1 MDKRINVAHSLSEAV
16 TSVTKSWAKQRR
28 AEERDRGAV
37 HHRLMRLVRATRVT
51 IREAAYSVMEQA
63 YMKASDGG
71 TLPARPRQIMY
82 AARPEILAIT
92 GDLSL
97 DDRYFTQTLLPDYMN
112 ENPDAADWDVVWDAR
127 GHFLEPH
134 TGREVPLGTLEV
146 REYLGLRAQLR
157 DTVSLEE
164 GILYPTHGP
173 EQRYGAVLFVEKEG
187 FGPLFKAA
195 QLAERFDLAIMSTKG
210 MSVSA
215 SRMLLDRLCDRGI
228 ERFFVLH
235 DFDVSGFSIFG
246 TLGTDSRRY
255 WFDNTIHLIDLGL
268 RLTDAEAMG
277 LQAEPEA
284 MPGDWS
290 KRAATL
296 RRHGATDAEITFLQH
311 QRVELNA
318 MTSRQLLDL
327 IAEKLTAN
335 GVTKLIPHADFLKQH
350 ARRLIEQQ
358 LARVA
363 IAKLMPEITKKAKAR
378 RLPAALSKRIADIL
392 QKEPEKPWDVAL
404 AQALGVTKSEREV
417 KGIPRM

>member
-1 MDKRINVAHSLSEAV
+1 MDKRINVAHSLAEAV
-16 TSVTKSWAKQRR
+16 TGVTKSWAKQRR

-127 GHFLEPH
+127 GHFIEPH

>member
-1 MDKRINVAHSLSEAV
+1 MDKRINVAHSLAEAV
-16 TSVTKSWAKQRR
+16 TGVTKSWAKQRR

-255 WFDNTIHLIDLGL
+255 WFDNAIHLIDLGL
-268 RLTDAEAMG
+268 RLADAEAMG

>member
-1 MDKRINVAHSLSEAV
+1 MDKRINVAHSLAEAV
-16 TSVTKSWAKQRR
+16 TGVTKSWAKQRR

-157 DTVSLEE
+157 DTVSVEA

-187 FGPLFKAA
+187 FAPLFKAA
-195 QLAERFDLAIMSTKG
+195 QLAERYDLAIMSTKG

-255 WFDNTIHLIDLGL
+255 WFNN
-268 RLTDAEAMG
+268 
-277 LQAEPEA
+277 
-284 MPGDWS
+284 
-290 KRAATL
+290 
-296 RRHGATDAEITFLQH
+296 EI
-311 QRVELNA
+311 N
-318 MTSRQLLDL
+318 
-327 IAEKLTAN
+327 
-335 GVTKLIPHADFLKQH
+335 
-350 ARRLIEQQ
+350 LIE
-358 LARVA
+358 
-363 IAKLMPEITKKAKAR
+363 
-378 RLPAALSKRIADIL
+378 AALRCRGDGTPGRA
-392 QKEPEKPWDVAL
+392 
-404 AQALGVTKSEREV
+404 
-417 KGIPRM
+417 

>member
-1 MDKRINVAHSLSEAV
+1 MDKRINVARSLSEAV
-16 TSVTKSWAKQRR
+16 TGVTKSWAKQRR

-37 HHRLMRLVRATRVT
+37 HYRRMRLVRAPRIT
-51 IREAAYSVMEQA
+51 IREAAFSVMGQA
-63 YMKASDGG
+63 YLKASDGDA
-71 TLPARPRQIMY
+71 LPARPRQIMY

-92 GDLSL
+92 SDPTL

-112 ENPDAADWDVVWDAR
+112 ENPNTADWDVVWDAR

-134 TGREVPLGTLEV
+134 TGKEVPLGTLEV

-157 DTVSLEE
+157 DTVSVEAGL
-164 GILYPTHGP
+164 LYPTHGP

-195 QLAERFDLAIMSTKG
+195 QLAERYDLAIMSTKG

-255 WFDNTIHLIDLGL
+255 RFNNQINLIDLGL
-268 RLTDAEAMG
+268 RLADAEAMG

-284 MPGDWS
+284 MPGDWR

-335 GVTKLIPHADFLKQH
+335 GVTKLIPSADLLKQH
-350 ARRLIEQQ
+350 ACRLIEQQ
-358 LARVA
+358 LAGAA
-363 IAKLMPEITKKAKAR
+363 IAKLMPEITKQANAR
-378 RLPAALSKRIADIL
+378 RLPATLPKRIADIL

-404 AQALGVTKSEREV
+404 AQALGVTKSEREPN
-417 KGIPRM
+417 KD

>member
-1 MDKRINVAHSLSEAV
+1 MDKRINVAHSLAEAV
-16 TSVTKSWAKQRR
+16 TGVTKSWAKQRR

-335 GVTKLIPHADFLKQH
+335 DVTKLIPHADFLKQH